1 MSRKNQLKSPHGPP
15 AKLLTPAEQTWRE
28 DMIREIAAG
37 VAVATGETFFA
48 SLVEQ
53 LTKTLGFE
61 YAFIGE
67 VVDPEQA
74 RVSILAVH
82 GHGQAMERFE
92 YDLLHTPCDRVI
104 RQQIYV
110 YPDKIQQH
118 FPKALLLQELRVQSY
133 VGMPLLDSRDQVL
146 GILGILSCRP
156 LESPELTEEV
166 LKIFAAR
173 ASSELER
180 TQTQKVLELR
190 ARQQAAVA
198 ELGQYALAEHH
209 LEALMHKA
217 VSTLAQTLQMEYCKI
232 LELLPNQGLLQLRAG
247 IGWGPELVV
256 GQSTLSATEP
266 SSQASYT
273 LLQSDPVLVEDLTTD
288 PRFSGPPLL
297 QHYGVISGMSIL
309 IPGRHQPFGILGIH
323 ATQRRVFSQDDVN
336 FLKAIANILA
346 HAIERN
352 QTKKTLLE
360 QATLL
365 DIATDAILVSD
376 LNNTLIFWNK
386 AAERIYGWRAD
397 EVLGHKVTDFLK
409 GEAAQLADAWRTVMA
424 TGEWRG
430 EIQNYTKAQD
440 KVMIESHWTLVR
452 DEAGE
457 PISIF
462 EVATDITQKK
472 NLEAQVL
479 RSQRLDSVG
488 TLASGIA
495 HDLNNILT
503 PILGA
508 AQILAHK
515 HADIDAQ
522 DQQLLGVLQ
531 SSATRAA
538 DLTQQILAFARGTQG
553 ELHELKIDQLILR
566 ETQKIIVE
574 TFPKTIELDTQIA
587 GPLWSVKADATQLHQ
602 VLMNLSINARDAM
615 PHGGRLTL
623 KAENKTLDNAFV
635 RGHLDSKAGPYVMIT
650 VADTG
655 TGMTPGQIDKIF
667 DPFFTTKEPG
677 RGTGLGLSSVTTIIK
692 SHGGFIQV
700 SSELGEGSTFQVFLP
715 AIEATTSTALSSEA
729 LPQGQG
735 ERLLIVDDE
744 IRICETTQIT
754 LETYGYQVLVAHS
767 GASAI
772 AQYAQYQAEIKAV
785 LVDMMMP
792 IMDGAT
798 LIQTLRHLNPQLKIM
813 ATSGLISGDPIDPD
827 PTHQVQA
834 FLPKPYTAETLLKTV
849 RQVLDA

>member
-1 MSRKNQLKSPHGPP
+1 
-15 AKLLTPAEQTWRE
+15 E
-28 DMIREIAAG
+28 
-37 VAVATGETFFA
+37 
-48 SLVEQ
+48 
-53 LTKTLGFE
+53 
-61 YAFIGE
+61 
-67 VVDPEQA
+67 
-74 RVSILAVH
+74 
-82 GHGQAMERFE
+82 
-92 YDLLHTPCDRVI
+92 
-104 RQQIYV
+104 
-110 YPDKIQQH
+110 
-118 FPKALLLQELRVQSY
+118 SY
-133 VGMPLLDSRDQVL
+133 VGMPLVDGHGQVL

-156 LESPELTEEV
+156 LEAPELTEEV

-198 ELGQYALAEHH
+198 ELGQYALAEHR
-209 LEALMHKA
+209 LEALMHQA
-217 VSTLAQTLQMEYCKI
+217 VTTLAQTLQMEYCKI
-232 LELLPNQGLLQLRAG
+232 LELLPDQGLLQLRAG
-247 IGWGPELVV
+247 IGWKPDLVV
-256 GQSTLSATEP
+256 GQSAISATEP
-266 SSQASYT
+266 DSQASYT
-273 LLQSDPVLVEDLTTD
+273 LLQSDPVLVEDLATD
-288 PRFSGPPLL
+288 PRFSGPALL
-297 QHYGVISGMSIL
+297 QQYGVVSGMSIL
-309 IPGRHQPFGILGIH
+309 IPGKAQPFGILGIH

-336 FLKAIANILA
+336 FLQAITNILA

-352 QTKKTLLE
+352 QVKKTLQE

-397 EVLGHKVTDFLK
+397 EVLGRKVTDFLQ
-409 GEAAQLADAWRTVMA
+409 GDAAQLTEAWRTVMT
-424 TGEWRG
+424 TGEWQG
-430 EIQNYTKAQD
+430 EIQNYTKAQG
-440 KVMIESHWTLVR
+440 KVIIESHWTLVR
-452 DEAGE
+452 DDTGQ
-457 PISIF
+457 PVSIF

-515 HADIDAQ
+515 HADADPQ
-522 DQQLLGVLQ
+522 DQQLFSVLQ
-531 SSATRAA
+531 SSAARAA
-538 DLTQQILAFARGTQG
+538 ALTQQILAFARGTQG
-553 ELHELKIDQLILR
+553 EHHELQIDQLVLK
-566 ETQKIIVE
+566 ETQKIIAE
-574 TFPKTIELDTQIA
+574 TFPKTIELETHVA
-587 GPLWSVKADATQLHQ
+587 AHLWSIRGDATRLHQ
-602 VLMNLSINARDAM
+602 VLMNLCINARDAM
-615 PHGGRLTL
+615 PLGGCLTL
-623 KAENKTLDNAFV
+623 KAENTTLDEALAKK
-635 RGHLDSKAGPYVMIT
+635 HLDIKPGPYIVIT
-650 VADTG
+650 VTDTG
-655 TGMTPGQIDKIF
+655 MGMPPKQLDKIF
-667 DPFFTTKEPG
+667 DPFFTTKDPG
-677 RGTGLGLSSVTTIIK
+677 HGTGLGLSSVATIVK

-700 SSELGEGSTFQVFLP
+700 SSEVGKGSEFQVFLP
-715 AIEATTSTALSSEA
+715 AIKATPSPTLSSEA

-772 AQYAQYQAEIKAV
+772 AQYAQYQSEIKAV

-792 IMDGAT
+792 IMDGTT

-813 ATSGLISGDPIDPD
+813 ATSGLVSGDHIDPT
-827 PTHQVQA
+827 PTQQVQA
-834 FLPKPYTAETLLKTV
+834 FLPKPYTTEALLKTV
-849 RQVLDA
+849 RQVLDAELARQ